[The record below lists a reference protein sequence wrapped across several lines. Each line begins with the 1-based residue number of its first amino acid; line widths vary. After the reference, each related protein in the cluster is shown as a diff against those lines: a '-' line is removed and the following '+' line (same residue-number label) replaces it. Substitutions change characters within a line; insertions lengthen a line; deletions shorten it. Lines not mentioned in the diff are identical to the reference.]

1 MTTEEWADAIAD
13 ALNTKFLH
21 LESLI
26 AKTRGAEE
34 CDRWQFE
41 WARDKVKAQRD
52 SLIEKARGF
61 ADRAVMEQA
70 LDRHMLGHVL
80 DHAA

>member
-21 LESLI
+21 LESLMGK
-26 AKTRGAEE
+26 ACGADE

-41 WARDKVKAQRD
+41 WACDKVKGQRD
-52 SLIEKARGF
+52 SLIAKARAFGDP
-61 ADRAVMEQA
+61 AAMERA
-70 LDRHMLGHVL
+70 LDRHMLGYVL
-80 DHAA
+80 AA